1 MARKARKLTAAR
13 RPTFCGTWECECAVC
28 VEHQQLR
35 VTAQFNPAMPLRQ
48 SAMTFLGAMD
58 RINEG
63 AYGGVA
69 IEQLFD

>member
-1 MARKARKLTAAR
+1 
-13 RPTFCGTWECECAVC
+13 
-28 VEHQQLR
+28 
-35 VTAQFNPAMPLRQ
+35 MPLRL

-58 RINEG
+58 HIHEG

>member
-1 MARKARKLTAAR
+1 
-13 RPTFCGTWECECAVC
+13 
-28 VEHQQLR
+28 
-35 VTAQFNPAMPLRQ
+35 MPLRL

-58 RINEG
+58 RIHEG